1 MAGSDPSGGAMAGEL
16 GSSPE
21 FIGMALEATVRL
33 EDGMGRKR
41 EAR

>member
-1 MAGSDPSGGAMAGEL
+1 MAREL

-33 EDGMGRKR
+33 GKGIESKR
-41 EAR
+41 RPR

>member
-1 MAGSDPSGGAMAGEL
+1 MAGEL

-21 FIGMALEATVRL
+21 FTGRALEATVRP

-41 EAR
+41 AHGELI